1 MTDNH
6 DQIMLHYLIFSS
18 LFSLLIGPKKK
29 KEKKEK
35 NENKINEL
43 KNSWIKKVNYS

>member
-1 MTDNH
+1 
-6 DQIMLHYLIFSS
+6 MLHSISS

-43 KNSWIKKVNYS
+43 KNSWSKKVNY